1 MCKKLIL
8 LFMLFYFVLF
18 CSFSQPIKFKPID
31 WNTLDNNIL
40 NLELDMKELQINNN
54 NLQTFLEEQNE
65 VLSNSATTIGEIKQQ
80 LRIIKENYQQ
90 MENIL
95 YNKLDYTDNGNSN
108 DNLFDE

>member
-1 MCKKLIL
+1 MQKIN
-8 LFMLFYFVLF
+8 FIIYVVLF
-18 CSFSQPIKFKPID
+18 CFVLLFFSAYKIQTNRLEHIRQQYTELRIRYEGITDKQQQL
-31 WNTLDNNIL
+31 TNIFRR
-40 NLELDMKELQINNN
+40 
-54 NLQTFLEEQNE
+54 TNE